1 MYRILRALLV
11 LALSGPLSFSAL
23 LSLYHFLQVP
33 QSARSGSCES
43 PSSGILKGSETWISG
58 SHAHQLEPV
67 HLCGVCILA
76 KNLRGA
82 APTASS
88 LAAPLSSSTA
98 ILALL
103 CGEKYRSPGFFR
115 VSRSPPTTA

>member
-1 MYRILRALLV
+1 MVYRILRALLV
-11 LALSGPLSFSAL
+11 LALSGPLSLSAL

-33 QSARSGSCES
+33 QAPTGSCES
-43 PSSGILKGSETWISG
+43 PSRGILKGSKTWISD
-58 SHAHQLEPV
+58 SHAHQAQPV

-88 LAAPLSSSTA
+88 PAAPLSFSTT
-98 ILALL
+98 ILALA